1 MSQEKTLAVELA
13 VAVIETQA
21 PLYEA
26 INRVRVELSELLNRV
41 DDLEA
46 AGDPSDEYFDG
57 AVIEHEETEIKSMSS
72 GGGVVYHRYPMPRQG
87 WWLVVVDHEG
97 AELGFRVQH
106 DDGRQIV
113 LQVVG
118 ETRL

>member
-1 MSQEKTLAVELA
+1 MSQEKTLAAELA

-26 INRVRVELSELLNRV
+26 INRVSAEVSELRNRI
-41 DDLEA
+41 DDLDA
-46 AGDPSDEYFDG
+46 ASDPGD
-57 AVIEHEETEIKSMSS
+57 AVIEHEATEIKSMRG
-72 GGGVVYHRYPMPRQG
+72 GGGVIYHRYPMPRQG